1 MMSRSVVLTKYWQRS
16 SEKFLRLAETPRVSV
31 ADKAAAV
38 ALVWANKRAVA

>member
-1 MMSRSVVLTKYWQRS
+1 MMSRSVALMRSWQRS

-31 ADKAAAV
+31 ADKAAVV